1 MTMRRSVACIPL
13 LLSLTACTPTPPADA
28 PTATAAAQA
37 GNAPPANAPLG
48 SPAWCAWVDRT
59 LGISENGHSPD
70 PGSAP
75 WNQAVQQK
83 LGQEAPQSEP
93 GSPQWQ
99 QSVDALL
106 RTRVAPQ
113 H

>member
-1 MTMRRSVACIPL
+1 MRRSVACIPL
-13 LLSLTACTPTPPADA
+13 LLLLAACSPTPPADA
-28 PTATAAAQA
+28 PATSQPQA
-37 GNAPPANAPLG
+37 GNTPPANAALG
-48 SPAWCAWVDRT
+48 SPTWYAWVDRT
-59 LGISENGHSPD
+59 LGISDDGHGPD
-70 PGSAP
+70 HGSAE

-106 RTRVAPQ
+106 RTRVSPQ
-113 H
+113 P